1 MQSLDPQEGFMLSR
15 INGEWTVQTLLKVCP
30 MSEEDALLVLARLID
45 RKLITLR

>member
-1 MQSLDPQEGFMLSR
+1 
-15 INGEWTVQTLLKVCP
+15 VCP